1 MAPILAIK
9 QNKRDA
15 NAKVKWQDY
24 NGVDS
29 PFFNDKD
36 IVEVEYRD
44 GRRSTGDE
52 PWMFSGWQW
61 WAGGTSPR
69 DIVKWR
75 LVK

>member
-1 MAPILAIK
+1 MK
-9 QNKRDA
+9 Q
-15 NAKVKWQDY
+15 KWKEY

-29 PFFNDKD
+29 PGFNQRD

-44 GRRSTGDE
+44 GRKAMGNE

-61 WAGGTSPR
+61 RPDGDSAR

-75 LVK
+75 LVKAG